1 MTQQHQNPVI
11 QLKLFSLGIKLL
23 RHIQSNRILQV
34 LDFDEAIKI
43 NPKDYDIRSQDNQRQ
58 QIVHKF

>member
-11 QLKLFSLGIKLL
+11 QLQLFSLGIKLL

>member
-1 MTQQHQNPVI
+1 MAQQHQNPVI

-43 NPKDYDIRSQDNQRQ
+43 NPKDYDIRSQENQRQ